1 MFFVPFFLHIYTLT
15 SNLGRAN
22 AKRRRA
28 SKLSVMEM
36 LEQKMQRKSELKER
50 EMEIRRME
58 LDLQKRKMDR
68 EEEEQKRLDERQKRM
83 ELEFE
88 ERRAMLE
95 LIKKTSVKKLTH
107 V

>member
-1 MFFVPFFLHIYTLT
+1 MFFIPFFLHIYTLT

-50 EMEIRRME
+50 ELEIRRME

-68 EEEEQKRLDERQKRM
+68 EEEEQKRLEEERQKRM
-83 ELEFE
+83 ELEFK

-95 LIKKTSVKKLTH
+95 LIKKLASKN
-107 V
+107 